1 MVAFLAGP
9 SHHTLESLE
18 DMLGAGASSLDDA
31 LREVLDNLHP
41 CLIQR
46 GG

>member
-9 SHHTLESLE
+9 SHHTLERLE

-31 LREVLDNLHP
+31 LREVLDN
-41 CLIQR
+41 
-46 GG
+46 